1 MNCLTRVSSGT
12 RARSL
17 AARTSASIAASLP
30 ISFFLS
36 PTGLVAFVAGVVV
49 VVVVA
54 VGFVVSAVVAVSV
67 SLGFLF
73 GTSFSPLDSDSD
85 RLVAAA
91 ESSVVAASGA
101 AKKN

>member
-1 MNCLTRVSSGT
+1 M
-12 RARSL
+12 
-17 AARTSASIAASLP
+17 
-30 ISFFLS
+30 
-36 PTGLVAFVAGVVV
+36 AFVAGVV

-54 VGFVVSAVVAVSV
+54 VGFVVSAVVAGSV

-101 AKKN
+101 AKEIKYFE